1 MSSVF
6 QALSSSVRRK
16 ILAYLSEASLTA
28 GEIAERFEISK
39 PALSKHLN
47 ILLNAGVIAAEKKG
61 QYVHYSLV
69 KENLFASMNDFLVD
83 FCPEGKPL
91 KVESAEIA
99 KKKTKS
105 SKSITEQK
113 R

>member
-1 MSSVF
+1 MSNVF

-47 ILLNAGVIAAEKKG
+47 ILLNSGVISAEKKG

-91 KVESAEIA
+91 KIESADIA
-99 KKKTKS
+99 KKQKTESLKD
-105 SKSITEQK
+105 KT
-113 R
+113 

>member
-1 MSSVF
+1 MNSVF

-28 GEIAERFEISK
+28 GEIAERFEMSK
-39 PALSKHLN
+39 PSLSKHLN
-47 ILLNAGVIAAEKKG
+47 ILVNANLITSEKKG

-69 KENLFASMNDFLVD
+69 RENLFASINDFLVD

-91 KVESAEIA
+91 KIESQIVASQ
-99 KKKTKS
+99 KS
-105 SKSITEQK
+105 RNEEDSN
-113 R
+113 

>member
-1 MSSVF
+1 MNDVF

-28 GEIAERFEISK
+28 GEISQRFDISE

-47 ILLNAGVIAAEKKG
+47 VLLNAGLITAKKKG
-61 QYVHYSLV
+61 QFIHYRLI
-69 KENLFASMNDFLVD
+69 KDNLFASMNDFLLN

-91 KVESAEIA
+91 KLESADLA
-99 KKKTKS
+99 KKQQDTDDN
-105 SKSITEQK
+105 EQ
-113 R
+113 

>member
-1 MSSVF
+1 MSNVF

-28 GEIAERFEISK
+28 GEIAERFDISK

-83 FCPEGKPL
+83 FCPEGRPL
-91 KVESAEIA
+91 KQESVRLA
-99 KKKTKS
+99 KKQS
-105 SKSITEQK
+105 DEE
-113 R
+113 